1 MARTIGVVFGG
12 RSVEHKVSVVS
23 ARTVAR
29 GLAAAGYEVVP
40 LGIAE
45 DGCWVPRAMAEA
57 ALAGQLD
64 RLAPLG
70 ERPLATL
77 RVLIDSGVDGI
88 FPIVHGTWG
97 EDGTLQGLC
106 EMADLPYVGPGVLA
120 SAVAFDKAAC
130 KRELEAVGVPVVDW
144 ELVGRRDLEDEA
156 KLLSRLSRLPLPSFV
171 KPSAGGSSVG
181 VTKVKR
187 KEDLLPA
194 LRQALS
200 FDDLALVEKGIAGR
214 ELECAV
220 LGYRD
225 IEASG
230 VGEIVPGKEFYD
242 YADKYLEDGA
252 QLILS
257 ADLPEATR
265 EAIRAAAVRA
275 FSAIGGSGLARV
287 DFLMDGGGIYLNE
300 INTLP
305 GFTAI
310 SMYPKLWEGA
320 GIPLPEL
327 IRRLVEIAFERH
339 RDRAGLDASI
349 KTWIRSLGPA

>member
-1 MARTIGVVFGG
+1 MARRIGVVFGG
-12 RSVEHKVSVVS
+12 RSVEHKVSLVS

-29 GLAAAGYEVVP
+29 GLAAAGYEVCP

-45 DGCWVPRAMAEA
+45 DGCWVPKAQAEA

-70 ERPLATL
+70 LAPLATL
-77 RVLIDSGVDGI
+77 RELIESGVDGI

-120 SAVAFDKAAC
+120 SSVAFDKAAC
-130 KRELEAVGVPVVDW
+130 KRVLAAVGVPVVDW
-144 ELVGRRDLEDEA
+144 ELVERADLADEA
-156 KLLSRLSRLPLPSFV
+156 KLLERLDRLPLPCFV

-187 KEDLLPA
+187 REDFLAA
-194 LRQALS
+194 LRHALA
-200 FDDLALVEKGIAGR
+200 FDDLALVEKGIVGR

-220 LGYRD
+220 LGHRQ

-252 QLILS
+252 QLILG
-257 ADLPEATR
+257 AKLAPATR
-265 EAIRAAAVRA
+265 NAIRATAVRA
-275 FSAIGGSGLARV
+275 FAAIGGAGLARV
-287 DFLMDGGGIYLNE
+287 DFLMDQDGFYLNE

-310 SMYPKLWEGA
+310 SMYPKLWEEA
-320 GIPLPEL
+320 GIPLPQL
-327 IRRLVEIAFERH
+327 IDRLVAIAFERH
-339 RDRAGLDASI
+339 HERRELDASI
-349 KTWIRSLGPA
+349 KSWIRSLST

>member
-1 MARTIGVVFGG
+1 MARRIGVVFGG
-12 RSVEHKVSVVS
+12 RSVEHKVSLNS

-45 DGCWVPRAMAEA
+45 DGCWVPRPVAEEAMA
-57 ALAGQLD
+57 GRLD
-64 RLAPLG
+64 RLAPRG
-70 ERPLATL
+70 EKPLATL

-130 KRELEAVGVPVVDW
+130 KRELQAVGVPVVDW
-144 ELVGRRDLEDEA
+144 ELVDHGDLEDEDR
-156 KLLSRLSRLPLPSFV
+156 LLNRLSRLPLPSFV

-187 KEDLLPA
+187 REELLPA
-194 LRQALS
+194 LRHALA

-220 LGYRD
+220 LGYRK

-257 ADLPEATR
+257 AELPDETR
-265 EAIRAAAVRA
+265 EAIRETASRA
-275 FSAIGGSGLARV
+275 FAAIGGSGLARV
-287 DFLMDGGGIYLNE
+287 DFLMDDSGIYLNE

-310 SMYPKLWEGA
+310 SMYPKLWEAA
-320 GIPLPEL
+320 GIPLPAL
-327 IRRLVEIAFERH
+327 IDRLVEVAFDRH
-339 RDRAGLDASI
+339 RDRRGLDDSI
-349 KTWIRSLGPA
+349 KSWIRSLGA

>member
-1 MARTIGVVFGG
+1 MARKVGVVFGG
-12 RSVEHKVSVVS
+12 RSVEHKVSLVS
-23 ARTVAR
+23 ARTVAK
-29 GLAAAGYEVVP
+29 GLEAAGYEVVA

-45 DGCWVPRAMAEA
+45 DGCWVPRELGER

-70 ERPLATL
+70 ESPLATL
-77 RVLIDSGVDGI
+77 RVLIESGVEAI

-130 KRELEAVGVPVVDW
+130 KLQLQAAGVPVVDW
-144 ELVGRRDLEDEA
+144 ELVSRADLKGE
-156 KLLSRLSRLPLPSFV
+156 KTLLARLGRLPLPVFV

-181 VTKVKR
+181 VTKVKSR
-187 KEDLLPA
+187 EALLPA

-200 FDDLALVEKGIAGR
+200 FDELALVEKGIVGR

-220 LGYRD
+220 LGYR
-225 IEASG
+225 ELVASG
-230 VGEIVPGKEFYD
+230 IGEIVPGKEFYD

-252 QLILS
+252 QLILN

-265 EAIRAAAVRA
+265 DALRSTAIKA
-275 FSAIGGSGLARV
+275 FAAIGGSGLARV
-287 DFLMDGGGIYLNE
+287 DFLLDEEGIYLNE

-310 SMYPKLWEGA
+310 SMYPKLWEEA
-320 GIPLPEL
+320 GIPLAEL
-327 IRRLVEIAFERH
+327 VGRLVQIGIERH
-339 RDRAGLDASI
+339 EDRRGLDASI
-349 KTWIRSLGPA
+349 KTWIRSLGAS